1 MRDLPDAAEAERFL
15 ARIVAEHAPACRLFE
30 RDAGLLADALALA
43 AWSPFLAGVLT
54 QHPEYLAWLAR
65 VRLESSVRNAE
76 ELGESLA
83 RFAATNTAL
92 PIPVLLA
99 RFRRRELLRIYLR
112 DIRHT
117 ATLVETTDELS
128 SLADAVLA
136 YALGHAR
143 QELENLY
150 GAPLCT
156 DERGRTATADFC
168 IVALGKLGSR
178 ELNYAS
184 DIDLLYLYSGDG
196 ATSGTGTRGVTTNR
210 EYFIKLATRVSSL
223 VGGTSSTGSNEGAAY
238 RVDLRLRPHG
248 RDGVLAPSLSEAARY
263 YCGQAHRWELQALIR
278 SRASAGASNVFDA
291 FVSKVRNAVYR
302 QGESV
307 ADALAHVRQGKSK
320 IDQQHGGEAGGY
332 NVKLGSG
339 GIREIEFIAQAL
351 QLAYGGADEWLRA
364 GHTLVSLGRLR
375 DRRLVS
381 DHELTVLSDA
391 YIFLRRVE
399 HRVQMEQGLQTHRV
413 SEDHARRTTLALRMS
428 FSGASALTKFDHTL
442 EAHRAGVRRIFA
454 RVFNAQSEDAA
465 SAPRAIKS
473 PHDSTP
479 GHSAQISSSD
489 APQRMPRIADASN
502 AKETQARRA
511 RAFDSRLQGATN
523 TAAANE
529 SAAEFGRHLLAVAEP
544 ETREQESVSARAER
558 ADRVLANAL
567 RDVCSERRARTH
579 LARVALS
586 LVKTDAPVGFTDG
599 QLAGLARLCG
609 ASDFFGEMFANNPS
623 LIAALPANEAVE
635 TFEDFQR
642 ACEAKLTAAINDDSS
657 FADSLGRL
665 RRAHARVLVRI
676 GAADASG
683 QVDLRE
689 SNRRQTALAV
699 ASIDAAH
706 RRAARELTRR
716 AALESTTYNPPH
728 LATLGLGRLGGGGM
742 DYGSD
747 LDLVLIHDDA
757 AASPLANRAHEAAY
771 AVFAEHLT
779 AALSS
784 FTRDGYLY
792 RVDLRLRPDGKN
804 GAPTMSRTAFVTYL
818 RERAAAW
825 ELLAYVKLH
834 TAAGDNNLGAQVL
847 TDARAAMRDRAA
859 QLGAEHLRIETRRV
873 RERLEAERERDGRGK
888 LDIKYGAGGM
898 LDVYFAARF
907 LQLRDDVMEEGEDRS
922 TTATLARL
930 YAAGSL
936 NSQDHDALRDGYALL
951 RRLDHFLRLIIG
963 RGTRLPPAGSPALA
977 DLARCLNYDSIDALL
992 TDLRQRMSDIRAAF
1006 ERITFS

>member
-15 ARIVAEHAPACRLFE
+15 ARITAEHAPARRLFE
-30 RDAGLLADALALA
+30 RDAGLLADALALT

-54 QHPEYLAWLAR
+54 QHPEYLTWLAR
-65 VRLESSVRNAE
+65 VRLELPVRSAE

-92 PIPVLLA
+92 PVPVLLA

-128 SLADAVLA
+128 NLADSVLA
-136 YALGHAR
+136 YALNFAR

-196 ATSGTGTRGVTTNR
+196 STSGTGTRGVTTNR
-210 EYFIKLATRVSSL
+210 EYFIKLATRISAL

-248 RDGVLAPSLSEAARY
+248 RDGVLAPSLTEAARY
-263 YCGQAHRWELQALIR
+263 YREQAHRWELQALIR
-278 SRASAGASNVFDA
+278 SRAAAGASTVFDS
-291 FVSKVRNAVYR
+291 FVVKVRDSVYR

-307 ADALAHVRQGKSK
+307 SDALAHVRQGKSK
-320 IDQQHGGEAGGY
+320 IDAQHGGATGGY
-332 NVKLGSG
+332 NVKLGRG

-364 GHTLVSLGRLR
+364 GHTLVSLGRLC
-375 DRRLVS
+375 DRRLIS

-391 YIFLRRVE
+391 YTFLRCVE
-399 HRVQMEQGLQTHRV
+399 HRAQMEQGLQTHRV
-413 SEDHARRTTLALRMS
+413 SEDAARRTTLARRMN
-428 FSGASALTKFDHTL
+428 FIGARSLSQFDNALGTHC
-442 EAHRAGVRRIFA
+442 AGVRRIFA
-454 RVFNAQSEDAA
+454 RVFAAATDDSLSDAERKTHNPTLPHTA
-465 SAPRAIKS
+465 RTSSADAPRAKNFHAEDS
-473 PHDSTP
+473 EHSRTHD
-479 GHSAQISSSD
+479 
-489 APQRMPRIADASN
+489 
-502 AKETQARRA
+502 
-511 RAFDSRLQGATN
+511 DSYDRTLP
-523 TAAANE
+523 NE
-529 SAAEFGRHLLAVAEP
+529 SAAPAAEFSRYLVGNTVPSADA
-544 ETREQESVSARAER
+544 QELESASTAYAAKAI
-558 ADRVLANAL
+558 ADAL
-567 RDVCSERRARTH
+567 GVVCGEGRARTH
-579 LARVALS
+579 LARIALS
-586 LVKTDAPVGFTDG
+586 VAKTEAPTRFTAV
-599 QLAGLARLCG
+599 QLAELTRLCG

-623 LIAALPANEAVE
+623 LIAALPLDEQVDDYE
-635 TFEDFQR
+635 SFCR
-642 ACEAKLTAAINDDSS
+642 ACETQLSLATNEESS
-657 FADSLGRL
+657 FAESLAHL

-676 GAADASG
+676 GAADASN
-683 QVDLRE
+683 QIDLPE
-689 SNRRQTALAV
+689 SNRRQTALAI

-706 RRAARELTRR
+706 RLAARELARR
-716 AALESTTYNPPH
+716 AALEGTTYNPPR

-747 LDLVLIHDDA
+747 LDLLLIHDDSA
-757 AASPLANRAHEAAY
+757 PSPLANRAHEAAY
-771 AVFAEHLT
+771 AIFAEHLT

-804 GAPTMSRTAFVTYL
+804 GAPTASRTAFANYL

-834 TAAGDNNLGAQVL
+834 TAAGDRELAAQVL
-847 TDARAAMRDRAA
+847 INAHAAMRERAA
-859 QLGAEHLRIETRRV
+859 QLGAEHLRTETRRV
-873 RERLEAERERDGRGK
+873 RHRLEAEREREGRGK
-888 LDIKYGAGGM
+888 LDIKYGTGGM

-907 LQLRDDVMEEGEDRS
+907 LQLRDDVMEDEGSDRS

-930 YAAGSL
+930 RNTGSL
-936 NSQDHDALRDGYALL
+936 TRQDHDALRDGYALL
-951 RRLDHFLRLIIG
+951 RRLDHFLRLILG

-977 DLARCLNYDSIDALL
+977 DLARCLNYDSIDTLL
-992 TDLRQRMSDIRAAF
+992 DDLRQRMNDIRAAF
-1006 ERITFS
+1006 ERVTSA